1 MLGWRTRTN
10 LGRTVWFHF
19 FTFLSPSAL
28 MIASKWQG
36 WLVPDMPTQLLR
48 GCIWHHQALPA
59 RIGSGHPQLKSAVRW
74 RCWMGKELFK
84 MHTHLYLSSYI
95 YIYINAVKPSAFGHL
110 RGDFW
115 LYCGVFRRCDLIINA
130 IGLAL
135 LSGRQVAKRQ
145 IARKD
150 SSLALGAII

>member
-48 GCIWHHQALPA
+48 GCIWHHQAWPA
-59 RIGSGHPQLKSAVRW
+59 RIGSGHPQLKSAEKVRW
-74 RCWMGKELFK
+74 RCLMAKELFK

-95 YIYINAVKPSAFGHL
+95 YILTQWSHQRLAAWEVTSGFTVGFFE
-110 RGDFW
+110 D
-115 LYCGVFRRCDLIINA
+115 A
-130 IGLAL
+130 IWSSMQLAL
-135 LSGRQVAKRQ
+135 LCFLVARLQRGKLH
-145 IARKD
+145 AKTPHW
-150 SSLALGAII
+150 L